1 MTMNYPTLIGSK
13 GQSGAV
19 ATWARYSDKV
29 LDIPVVVD
37 EAQFLLYEILRVRE
51 MRTEWTFGMVAG
63 QANVPLPT
71 RFLDP
76 VGKVFDT
83 TNVTDYDQ
91 VIGTSILKLR
101 AYDNSFSGN
110 LGTNAFTTT
119 NGSGLVSV
127 NLPAHGFNQDSTF
140 TTTGAT
146 SANGLQLNGSFP
158 IVSIT
163 DVNDFVINVGDP
175 TDSVATTSGV
185 DGGAAAA
192 YVCENL
198 VAGSP
203 TCWGIW
209 DEELKFNT
217 ALDMPMTCKLL
228 YYRQPKLLSQANQT
242 NFLTARYPK
251 LMRIACLAA
260 CADFMRDDQEFQK
273 QMTSLT
279 SLIQT
284 TASYDDL
291 SYRGASFG
299 TDTP

>member
-19 ATWARYSDKV
+19 ATWARYSASV

-37 EAQFLLYEILRVRE
+37 EAQMLLYEILRVRE

-63 QANVPLPT
+63 QANVALPT

-76 VGKVFDT
+76 IGKVYDT
-83 TNVTDYDQ
+83 VNVTSYDQ
-91 VIGTSILKLR
+91 VIGTSIMDR
-101 AYDNSFSGN
+101 RNYDNSFSGN
-110 LGTNAFTTT
+110 LTTNAFTTT

-127 NLPAHGFNQDSTF
+127 SLANHGFNQDSTF
-140 TTTGAT
+140 TTLGAT
-146 SANGLQLNGSFP
+146 SANGLQLNGAFP

-163 DVNDFVINVGDP
+163 DVNDFIINVGDA
-175 TDSVATTSGV
+175 TDTVATATGV
-185 DGGAAAA
+185 DGGAAAT
-192 YVCENL
+192 YTCQNL
-198 VAGSP
+198 IAGSP
-203 TCWGIW
+203 TAWGIW
-209 DEELKFNT
+209 DEQLKFNT
-217 ALDMPMTCKLL
+217 ALDTPMTCKLP
-228 YYRQPKLLSQANQT
+228 YFRRPQLLSQSNPT

-273 QMTSLT
+273 QMTALNN
-279 SLIQT
+279 LIQT
-284 TASYDDL
+284 TAAYDDL